1 MIYKEFSEGKITE
14 KQMAKLFVKVV
25 ESSKEQDIKEHWDLE
40 VLYKN
45 SLKKID
51 VKGLKKQNRY
61 DAFPNENFHWV
72 ELENV
77 LGGKHSG
84 WVYGK
89 ADYISFE
96 TTDYWIMVDRLVLV
110 NFIEKKVVGKTIEK
124 TKDPYTLYQRNGRKD
139 VIVKVK
145 TIDLIRIC
153 DDILNKPEDE
163 QANNQE

>member
-14 KQMAKLFVKVV
+14 KQMARLFVKVV

-110 NFIEKKVVGKTIEK
+110 NFIEKKIVGKIIEK

-139 VIVKVK
+139 VVVKVK

>member
-1 MIYKEFSEGKITE
+1 MMHKEFSEGKITE
-14 KQMAKLFVKVV
+14 KQMAKLFLKAT

-40 VLYKN
+40 VLYKDD
-45 SLKKID
+45 LKKID

-61 DAFPNENFHWV
+61 DPFPNENFHWV

-77 LGGKHSG
+77 LGGKNSG

-89 ADYISFE
+89 ADYIAFE
-96 TTDYWIMVDRLVLV
+96 TNDYWIMVDRLALV
-110 NFIEKKVVGKTIEK
+110 NFIEKKVVGKIIEK
-124 TKDPYTLYQRNGRKD
+124 TKDPYTLYQRSGRKD
-139 VIVKVK
+139 VVVKVK

-153 DDILNKPEDE
+153 DDILNKPENE

>member
-40 VLYKN
+40 VSYKGAF
-45 SLKKID
+45 KKID

-61 DAFPNENFHWV
+61 DPFPNENFHWV

-139 VIVKVK
+139 VVVKVK